1 MNKRFAAAATA
12 LLMMTGCSTFDD
24 VFSSGSAVKDKLPGE
39 RISVMQLERAL
50 EADPRIA
57 NQQVVLPP
65 PYVNPDWPEP
75 GGYADNVMHHLQ
87 VSGNLDKLWSTDGG
101 AGSSSATKLATTPIV
116 ADGRVYLLDAE
127 ATVRAFDMNTG
138 DGLWTIDLTPDGQ
151 SDEEGRGGGVA
162 FEGGRIFV
170 TTGFGEMVGLEAATG
185 SELWR
190 TKVEVPFRAAP
201 TASGGRVFTVTND
214 NQAIAFD
221 ANTGRVLWRHRGITE
236 SAGILAATS
245 PAVSGSIVVI
255 PYSSGEVFALRV
267 ENGTALWSDS
277 LTRTGN
283 LSSITQLND
292 IAGRPVIDRGRAY
305 AISHSGRIVSIDMRT
320 GERVW
325 TRNIAGV
332 QTPWIAGSFLFL
344 VTTEAEVAALSLRDG
359 RIRWITKLQKFRNEE
374 ARIDPIQWSGPVL
387 AGDRLVLTSSLG
399 DAVSVSPYT
408 GEVLGKIEL
417 SGGVYIPPVVA
428 QETLYIVTDSAE
440 LIALR

>member
-24 VFSSGSAVKDKLPGE
+24 VFSSSSAVKDKLPGE

-87 VSGNLDKLWSTDGG
+87 VSGNLDELWSTDGG

-116 ADGRVYLLDAE
+116 AEGRVYLLDAE
-127 ATVRAFDMNTG
+127 ATVRAFDMHTG
-138 DGLWTIDLTPDGQ
+138 AGIWTVGLTPEGESED
-151 SDEEGRGGGVA
+151 EGRGGGVA
-162 FEGGRIFV
+162 YEGGRIFV
-170 TTGFGEMVGLEAATG
+170 TTGFGEMVALEAATG

-214 NQAIAFD
+214 NQAITFD
-221 ANTGRVLWRHRGITE
+221 AKTGSVLWRHRGITE

-245 PAVSGSIVVI
+245 PAVSGNIVVI

-277 LTRTGN
+277 LTRTGS
-283 LSSITQLND
+283 LSSITELND

-344 VTTEAEVAALSLRDG
+344 VTTDAEVAALSLRDG

-374 ARIDPIQWSGPVL
+374 ARKGPIQWSGPVL

-399 DAVSVSPYT
+399 EAVSVSPYT
-408 GEVLGKIEL
+408 GEILGKIEL
-417 SGGVYIPPVVA
+417 SDGIYIAPIVA

>member
-1 MNKRFAAAATA
+1 MNKRFAAAAMA

-24 VFSSGSAVKDKLPGE
+24 IFSSGSGVKDKLPGE

-87 VSGNLDKLWSTDGG
+87 VSGNLDELWSSNGG
-101 AGSSSATKLATTPIV
+101 AGSSSDTQLATTPIV

-138 DGLWTIDLTPDGQ
+138 DNLWTVELTPEDQ
-151 SDEEGRGGGVA
+151 SSEEGRGGGVA
-162 FEGGRIFV
+162 YEGGRIFV
-170 TTGFGEMVGLEAATG
+170 TTGFGDMVALEAASG

-190 TKVEVPFRAAP
+190 SKVEVPFRAAP
-201 TASGGRVFTVTND
+201 TASGGRVFSVTND

-236 SAGILAATS
+236 SAGILASTS

-283 LSSITQLND
+283 LSSITELND

-332 QTPWIAGSFLFL
+332 QTPWIAGSCLFI

-374 ARIDPIQWSGPVL
+374 ARKDPIQWSGPVL

>member
-24 VFSSGSAVKDKLPGE
+24 VFSSGSTIKDRLPGE

-65 PYVNPDWPEP
+65 PYVNPDWPQP

-87 VSGNLDKLWSTDGG
+87 VSGKLDKLWSTDGG
-101 AGSSSATKLATTPIV
+101 AGSSSNTQLATTPIV

-138 DGLWTIDLTPDGQ
+138 EGVWEVGLTPDGQ
-151 SDEEGRGGGVA
+151 SEEEGRGGGVA
-162 FEGGRIFV
+162 YEGGRIFV
-170 TTGFGEMVGLEAATG
+170 TTGFGEMVALEAATG

-214 NQAIAFD
+214 NQAIAFAAD
-221 ANTGRVLWRHRGITE
+221 TGRVLWRHRGITE

-283 LSSITQLND
+283 LSSITELND

-374 ARIDPIQWSGPVL
+374 ARKGPIQWSGPVL

-417 SGGVYIPPVVA
+417 SGGVYIAPIVA

>member
-127 ATVRAFDMNTG
+127 ATVRAFDMHTG
-138 DGLWTIDLTPDGQ
+138 AGIWTVGLTPEGQ
-151 SDEEGRGGGVA
+151 SEDEGRGGGVA
-162 FEGGRIFV
+162 YEGGRIFV
-170 TTGFGEMVGLEAATG
+170 TTGFGEMVALEAASG

-236 SAGILAATS
+236 SAGILTATS
-245 PAVSGSIVVI
+245 AAVSGNIVVI

-277 LTRTGN
+277 LTRTGS
-283 LSSITQLND
+283 LSSITELND

-344 VTTEAEVAALSLRDG
+344 VTTDAEVAALSLKDG

-374 ARIDPIQWSGPVL
+374 ARKDPIQWSGPVL

-417 SGGVYIPPVVA
+417 SGGVYIAPIVA

>member
-24 VFSSGSAVKDKLPGE
+24 VFSSGSTVKDKLPGE

-101 AGSSSATKLATTPIV
+101 AGSSSGTKLATTPIV

-127 ATVRAFDMNTG
+127 TTVRAFDMHTG
-138 DGLWTIDLTPDGQ
+138 AGIWTVSLTPEGQ
-151 SDEEGRGGGVA
+151 SDDEGRGGGVA
-162 FEGGRIFV
+162 YEGGRIFV
-170 TTGFGEMVGLEAATG
+170 STGFGEMVALEAASG

-236 SAGILAATS
+236 PAGILAATS
-245 PAVSGSIVVI
+245 PAVSGNIVVI

-277 LTRTGN
+277 LTRTGS
-283 LSSITQLND
+283 LSSITELND

-344 VTTEAEVAALSLRDG
+344 VTTDAEVAALSLKDG

-374 ARIDPIQWSGPVL
+374 ARKGPIQWSGPVL

-417 SGGVYIPPVVA
+417 SGGVYIAPIVA

>member
-57 NQQVVLPP
+57 NQQVILPP

-87 VSGNLDKLWSTDGG
+87 VSGNLDKLWSADGG

-138 DGLWTIDLTPDGQ
+138 AGIWTVELTPDGQ
-151 SDEEGRGGGVA
+151 SDDEGRGGGVA
-162 FEGGRIFV
+162 YEGGRIFV
-170 TTGFGEMVGLEAATG
+170 TTGFGEMVALEAASG

-214 NQAIAFD
+214 NQAIAFE

-245 PAVSGSIVVI
+245 PAISGSIVVI

-277 LTRTGN
+277 LTRTGS
-283 LSSITQLND
+283 LSSITELND

-344 VTTEAEVAALSLRDG
+344 VTTDAEVAALSLRDG

-374 ARIDPIQWSGPVL
+374 ARKDPVQWSGPVL

-408 GEVLGKIEL
+408 GEILGKIEL
-417 SGGVYIPPVVA
+417 SGGVFIPPVVA

>member
-1 MNKRFAAAATA
+1 MNIRFAAAATA
-12 LLMMTGCSTFDD
+12 LLMMTGCSTFGD

-127 ATVRAFDMNTG
+127 ATVRAFDMHTG
-138 DGLWTIDLTPDGQ
+138 AGIWTVGLTPEGQ
-151 SDEEGRGGGVA
+151 SEDEGRGGGVA
-162 FEGGRIFV
+162 YEGGRIFV
-170 TTGFGEMVGLEAATG
+170 TTGFGEMVALEAASG

-236 SAGILAATS
+236 SAGILTATS
-245 PAVSGSIVVI
+245 AAVSGNIVVI

-277 LTRTGN
+277 LTRTGS
-283 LSSITQLND
+283 LSSITELND

-344 VTTEAEVAALSLRDG
+344 VTTDAEVAALSLKDG

-374 ARIDPIQWSGPVL
+374 ARKDPIQWSGPVL
-387 AGDRLVLTSSLG
+387 AGDRLILTSSLG

-417 SGGVYIPPVVA
+417 SGGVYIAPIVA